1 MASPPGP
8 ADVLKAG
15 PLEKQVRILRMIM
28 HIIKD
33 LVVYVP
39 ATVCSSFARNE
50 YVVAFCEAA
59 LCASVVATVSHQRSS
74 HTTLSLP
81 YTGFVF
87 ESMGQ
92 VVDRAQRLRAGMV

>member
-15 PLEKQVRILRMIM
+15 PLEKQVRIIQMIM
-28 HIIKD
+28 YFIKD
-33 LVVYVP
+33 FVIYVP
-39 ATVCSSFARNE
+39 AAVRASFTCHE

-59 LCASVVATVSHQRSS
+59 LCASVVATPSHQRSS

-87 ESMGQ
+87 ESMGK